1 VTDGKTGE
9 SEKKLFTFTSK
20 NGANKFVPVSAIRP
34 LKNYARTQKH
44 DPRTNR
50 THENALTNSPRS
62 QPSIS
67 LEDNAAMDVAP
78 ATTNDNDAGS
88 NDTFSVN
95 FNTDTIGNSTEE
107 ASLKM
112 VIDAP
117 LSPNSQQLLDSIKS
131 TINQDA
137 FGSIEASDY
146 VLDFE
151 EETSLEFFTGSKN
164 PQDEGNSTSQDE
176 GYCTSGSSSGKSSPT
191 GSFGED
197 QPAAN
202 MEILQTENGLDETNA
217 SATVSE
223 EIIHNGDIFIQ
234 EANINP
240 SLEDLS
246 SAADMFVNNNM
257 ENLMVM
263 NVDQNQDAEA
273 HSQTLDLGAI
283 MKDST
288 NIQFVVVDEDSTSV
302 AAAGQE
308 FTLIGT
314 YDNYPE
320 MIQANPS
327 LSSEK
332 EKVDGKGSKKE
343 PRRHTKGPKKADLS
357 EIPEENRGNVLRC
370 RKYRENKNIKVA
382 NWEDELKSLEARNNE
397 LKEQEKEMMEKLA
410 KVQGAYINLIKAGR
424 IKCV

>member
-1 VTDGKTGE
+1 VTDARTGE

-44 DPRTNR
+44 DPSATR
-50 THENALTNSPRS
+50 THENASTNSPQS
-62 QPSIS
+62 QPSNS
-67 LEDNAAMDVAP
+67 LEDHAAMDVAL
-78 ATTNDNDAGS
+78 ATTNENNAGFDDAITL
-88 NDTFSVN
+88 NN
-95 FNTDTIGNSTEE
+95 INTDTIGNSTEQ
-107 ASLKM
+107 ASMKM

-131 TINQDA
+131 TIDQENA
-137 FGSIEASDY
+137 FGTIEANDF
-146 VLDFE
+146 VLDF
-151 EETSLEFFTGSKN
+151 EETSLEFFTGIEN

-176 GYCTSGSSSGKSSPT
+176 GYSTSGSTSGKSSPT

-197 QPAAN
+197 HPSDN
-202 MEILQTENGLDETNA
+202 MEILQTENGL
-217 SATVSE
+217 SATDASSNVSE
-223 EIIHNGDIFIQ
+223 ENIPNRDIFVQ
-234 EANINP
+234 EANIEP

-246 SAADMFVNNNM
+246 SASDLFANNNM
-257 ENLMVM
+257 MVM
-263 NVDQNQDAEA
+263 NVDNQDAA
-273 HSQTLDLGAI
+273 VGHSQTLDLGAI
-283 MKDST
+283 MQDSS
-288 NIQFVVVDEDSTSV
+288 NIQFVVVDGDSTAV
-302 AAAGQE
+302 AGQE

-320 MIQANPS
+320 MVQANPS

-332 EKVDGKGSKKE
+332 EKVGGKDSQKE

-357 EIPEENRGNVLRC
+357 EIPEQNRQNVLRC
-370 RKYRENKNIKVA
+370 RKYRINKNIKVA
-382 NWEDELKSLEARNNE
+382 NWEDELQSLETRNKE
-397 LKEQEKEMMEKLA
+397 LKEQEKAMIERLA

>member
-20 NGANKFVPVSAIRP
+20 NGANKFVPVPANRP

-50 THENALTNSPRS
+50 THENALTNSPQS

-78 ATTNDNDAGS
+78 ATTNDNEAGS
-88 NDTFSVN
+88 NDTLSLN
-95 FNTDTIGNSTEE
+95 FNTDTIGNSAEE

-146 VLDFE
+146 ALDF
-151 EETSLEFFTGSKN
+151 EETSLEYFTGSEN

-176 GYCTSGSSSGKSSPT
+176 GYCTSGSTSGKSSPT

-217 SATVSE
+217 SATA
-223 EIIHNGDIFIQ
+223 FIQ

-263 NVDQNQDAEA
+263 NVDQNQDAGGL
-273 HSQTLDLGAI
+273 QTLDLGAI
-283 MKDST
+283 MKEST
-288 NIQFVVVDEDSTSV
+288 NIQFVVVDEDST
-302 AAAGQE
+302 AAAAGAAGQE

-314 YDNYPE
+314 YDNIPE

-370 RKYRENKNIKVA
+370 RKYRENKNIKIA
-382 NWEDELKSLEARNNE
+382 NWEDELKFLETRNNE

>member
-1 VTDGKTGE
+1 VTDARTGE

-44 DPRTNR
+44 DPSATR
-50 THENALTNSPRS
+50 THENASTNSPQS
-62 QPSIS
+62 QPSNS
-67 LEDNAAMDVAP
+67 LEDHAAMDVAL
-78 ATTNDNDAGS
+78 ATTNENNAGFDDAITL
-88 NDTFSVN
+88 NN
-95 FNTDTIGNSTEE
+95 INTDTIGNSTEQ
-107 ASLKM
+107 ASMKM

-131 TINQDA
+131 TIDQENA
-137 FGSIEASDY
+137 FGTIEANDF
-146 VLDFE
+146 VLDF
-151 EETSLEFFTGSKN
+151 EETSLEFFTGIEN

-176 GYCTSGSSSGKSSPT
+176 GYSTSGSTSGKSSPT

-197 QPAAN
+197 HPSDN
-202 MEILQTENGLDETNA
+202 MEIFQTENGL
-217 SATVSE
+217 SATDASSNVCE
-223 EIIHNGDIFIQ
+223 ENIPNRDILVQ
-234 EANINP
+234 EANIDP

-246 SAADMFVNNNM
+246 SASGLFANNNM
-257 ENLMVM
+257 MVM
-263 NVDQNQDAEA
+263 NVDNQDAA
-273 HSQTLDLGAI
+273 VGHSQTLDLGAI
-283 MKDST
+283 MQDSS
-288 NIQFVVVDEDSTSV
+288 NIQFVVVDGDSTAV
-302 AAAGQE
+302 AGQE

-320 MIQANPS
+320 MVQANPS

-332 EKVDGKGSKKE
+332 EKVGGKDSQKE

-357 EIPEENRGNVLRC
+357 EIPEQNRQNVLRC
-370 RKYRENKNIKVA
+370 RKYRINKNIKVA
-382 NWEDELKSLEARNNE
+382 NWEDELQSLETRNKE
-397 LKEQEKEMMEKLA
+397 LKEQEKAMIERLA

>member
-1 VTDGKTGE
+1 VTDARTGE

-44 DPRTNR
+44 DPSATR
-50 THENALTNSPRS
+50 THENASTNSPQS
-62 QPSIS
+62 QPSNS
-67 LEDNAAMDVAP
+67 LEDHAAMDVAL
-78 ATTNDNDAGS
+78 ATTNQNNAGFDDAITL
-88 NDTFSVN
+88 NN
-95 FNTDTIGNSTEE
+95 INTDTIGNSTEQ
-107 ASLKM
+107 ASMKM

-131 TINQDA
+131 TIDQENA
-137 FGSIEASDY
+137 FGTIEANDF
-146 VLDFE
+146 VLDF
-151 EETSLEFFTGSKN
+151 EETSLEFFTGIEN

-176 GYCTSGSSSGKSSPT
+176 GYSTSGSTSGKSSPT

-197 QPAAN
+197 HPSDN
-202 MEILQTENGLDETNA
+202 MDILQTENGL
-217 SATVSE
+217 SATDDSSNVSE
-223 EIIHNGDIFIQ
+223 EKIPNRDIFVQ
-234 EANINP
+234 EANIDP

-246 SAADMFVNNNM
+246 SASDLFANNNM
-257 ENLMVM
+257 MVM
-263 NVDQNQDAEA
+263 NVDNQDAA
-273 HSQTLDLGAI
+273 VGHSQTLDLGAI
-283 MKDST
+283 MQDSS
-288 NIQFVVVDEDSTSV
+288 NIQFVVVDGDSTAV
-302 AAAGQE
+302 AGQE

-320 MIQANPS
+320 MVQANPS

-332 EKVDGKGSKKE
+332 EKVGGRDPPKE

-357 EIPEENRGNVLRC
+357 EIPEQNRQNVLRC
-370 RKYRENKNIKVA
+370 RKYRINKNIKVA
-382 NWEDELKSLEARNNE
+382 NWEDELQSLETRNKE
-397 LKEQEKEMMEKLA
+397 LKEQEKAMIERLA

>member
-1 VTDGKTGE
+1 
-9 SEKKLFTFTSK
+9 
-20 NGANKFVPVSAIRP
+20 
-34 LKNYARTQKH
+34 
-44 DPRTNR
+44 
-50 THENALTNSPRS
+50 
-62 QPSIS
+62 
-67 LEDNAAMDVAP
+67 MDVAP
-78 ATTNDNDAGS
+78 ATTNEKNAGS
-88 NDTFSVN
+88 NDTLSLN
-95 FNTDTIGNSTEE
+95 FINTDTIGNSTEE

-131 TINQDA
+131 TINQENT
-137 FGSIEASDY
+137 FGSIEVNDY

-151 EETSLEFFTGSKN
+151 EETSLELFTGTDD
-164 PQDEGNSTSQDE
+164 PQGEGNSTSQDE
-176 GYCTSGSSSGKSSPT
+176 GYSTCGSTSGKSSPT

-197 QPAAN
+197 QPCDN
-202 MEILQTENGLDETNA
+202 MEILQTEDGLNASNA
-217 SATVSE
+217 SAIVPE
-223 EIIHNGDIFIQ
+223 ENIHNGEIFIQ
-234 EANINP
+234 EVNINP

-246 SAADMFVNNNM
+246 SAADMFVNNNV

-263 NVDQNQDAEA
+263 NVDQNQDAED

-288 NIQFVVVDEDSTSV
+288 NIQFVVVDEDSPA
-302 AAAGQE
+302 AAAGPE

-327 LSSEK
+327 ISSEK
-332 EKVDGKGSKKE
+332 QKVGGKWSKKE
-343 PRRHTKGPKKADLS
+343 PRRHTKGPKQSDLS
-357 EIPEENRGNVLRC
+357 EIPEENHGNVLRC

-382 NWEDELKSLEARNNE
+382 NWEDELKSLEMRNKE
-397 LKEQEKEMMEKLA
+397 LKEQEKAMMERLA

>member
-1 VTDGKTGE
+1 MTDARTGE

-20 NGANKFVPVSAIRP
+20 NGANKFVPVSATRP

-44 DPRTNR
+44 DPSTTR
-50 THENALTNSPRS
+50 THENALTNNPQCQPRN
-62 QPSIS
+62 S
-67 LEDNAAMDVAP
+67 LEDHAVMDVAP
-78 ATTNDNDAGS
+78 ATTNENNVGS
-88 NDTFSVN
+88 DDPLGLNN
-95 FNTDTIGNSTEE
+95 INTDTIGNSTEE
-107 ASLKM
+107 ASMKM

-131 TINQDA
+131 TINEENT

-146 VLDFE
+146 VLNF
-151 EETSLEFFTGSKN
+151 EETSLEFFTGIEN

-176 GYCTSGSSSGKSSPT
+176 GYSTSGSTSGKSSPT
-191 GSFGED
+191 SSFGED
-197 QPAAN
+197 EPSDN
-202 MEILQTENGLDETNA
+202 MEILQTENGLNATDA
-217 SATVSE
+217 SATVPE
-223 EIIHNGDIFIQ
+223 ENIFVQ
-234 EANINP
+234 EANIDP
-240 SLEDLS
+240 ALEDLS
-246 SAADMFVNNNM
+246 TAADLFGNNSM

-263 NVDQNQDAEA
+263 NVDNQDTAGG

-283 MKDST
+283 MQDSS
-288 NIQFVVVDEDSTSV
+288 NIQFVVVDGDSTAV
-302 AAAGQE
+302 AGQE

-320 MIQANPS
+320 MVQANPS

-332 EKVDGKGSKKE
+332 EKVGGTSSQKE

-357 EIPEENRGNVLRC
+357 EIPEQNRQNVLRC
-370 RKYRENKNIKVA
+370 RKYRVNKNIKVA
-382 NWEDELKSLEARNNE
+382 NWEDELKSLETRNEE
-397 LKEQEKEMMEKLA
+397 LKEQEKAMMERLA

>member
-1 VTDGKTGE
+1 MTDARTGE

-44 DPRTNR
+44 DPSTTR
-50 THENALTNSPRS
+50 THENASTNNPQCQPRN
-62 QPSIS
+62 S
-67 LEDNAAMDVAP
+67 LEDHASMDVAP
-78 ATTNDNDAGS
+78 ATTNENNVGS
-88 NDTFSVN
+88 DDPLGLNN
-95 FNTDTIGNSTEE
+95 INTDTIGNSTEE
-107 ASLKM
+107 ASMKM

-131 TINQDA
+131 TINEENT

-146 VLDFE
+146 VLNF
-151 EETSLEFFTGSKN
+151 EETSLEFFTGIEN

-176 GYCTSGSSSGKSSPT
+176 GYSTSGSTSGKSSPT
-191 GSFGED
+191 SSFGED
-197 QPAAN
+197 QPSDS
-202 MEILQTENGLDETNA
+202 MEILQTENGLSATDA
-217 SATVSE
+217 SATVPE
-223 EIIHNGDIFIQ
+223 ENIFVQ
-234 EANINP
+234 EANIDP
-240 SLEDLS
+240 ALEDLS
-246 SAADMFVNNNM
+246 TAADLFGNNSM

-263 NVDQNQDAEA
+263 NVDNQDTAGG

-283 MKDST
+283 MQDSS
-288 NIQFVVVDEDSTSV
+288 NIQFVVVDGDSTAV
-302 AAAGQE
+302 AGQE

-320 MIQANPS
+320 MVQANPS

-332 EKVDGKGSKKE
+332 EKVGGKSSQKE

-357 EIPEENRGNVLRC
+357 EIPEQNRQNVLRC
-370 RKYRENKNIKVA
+370 RKYRVNKNIKVA
-382 NWEDELKSLEARNNE
+382 NWEDELKSLETRNEE
-397 LKEQEKEMMEKLA
+397 LKEQEKAMMERLA

>member
-1 VTDGKTGE
+1 VTDARTGE

-44 DPRTNR
+44 DPSTTR
-50 THENALTNSPRS
+50 THENASTNNPQCQPRN
-62 QPSIS
+62 S
-67 LEDNAAMDVAP
+67 LEDHASMDVAP
-78 ATTNDNDAGS
+78 ATTNENNAGS
-88 NDTFSVN
+88 DDPLGLNN
-95 FNTDTIGNSTEE
+95 INTDTIGNSTEE
-107 ASLKM
+107 ASMKM

-131 TINQDA
+131 TINQENT
-137 FGSIEASDY
+137 FGSMEASDY
-146 VLDFE
+146 VLNF
-151 EETSLEFFTGSKN
+151 EETSLEFFTGIEN

-176 GYCTSGSSSGKSSPT
+176 GYSTSGSTSGKSSPT

-197 QPAAN
+197 HPSDN
-202 MEILQTENGLDETNA
+202 MEILQTENGL
-217 SATVSE
+217 SATDASSNVCE
-223 EIIHNGDIFIQ
+223 ENIPNRDILVQ
-234 EANINP
+234 EANIDP

-246 SAADMFVNNNM
+246 SASGLFANSNM
-257 ENLMVM
+257 MVM
-263 NVDQNQDAEA
+263 NVDNQDAA
-273 HSQTLDLGAI
+273 VGHSQTLDLGAI
-283 MKDST
+283 MQDSS
-288 NIQFVVVDEDSTSV
+288 NIQFVVVDGDSTAVS
-302 AAAGQE
+302 GQE

-320 MIQANPS
+320 MVQANPS

-332 EKVDGKGSKKE
+332 EKVGGKDSQKE

-357 EIPEENRGNVLRC
+357 EIPEQNRQNVLRC
-370 RKYRENKNIKVA
+370 RKYRINKNIKVA
-382 NWEDELKSLEARNNE
+382 NWEDELQSLETRNKE
-397 LKEQEKEMMEKLA
+397 LKEQEKAMIERLA

>member
-1 VTDGKTGE
+1 MG
-9 SEKKLFTFTSK
+9 
-20 NGANKFVPVSAIRP
+20 P

-44 DPRTNR
+44 DLRTNR

-67 LEDNAAMDVAP
+67 LEDHAAMDVAP
-78 ATTNDNDAGS
+78 ATTKDNNTGS
-88 NDTFSVN
+88 NDT
-95 FNTDTIGNSTEE
+95 
-107 ASLKM
+107 
-112 VIDAP
+112 P

-131 TINQDA
+131 TINQDS

-151 EETSLEFFTGSKN
+151 ETSLEFFTGSEN

-176 GYCTSGSSSGKSSPT
+176 GYCTSGSTSGKSSPT

-202 MEILQTENGLDETNA
+202 MEILQTENGLNETNA
-217 SATVSE
+217 SATVPE

-263 NVDQNQDAEA
+263 NVDQNQDAGGL
-273 HSQTLDLGAI
+273 QTLDLGAI

-288 NIQFVVVDEDSTSV
+288 NIQFVVVDEDSTAV

-314 YDNYPE
+314 YDNIPE

-332 EKVDGKGSKKE
+332 EKVDGKGSKRE

-370 RKYRENKNIKVA
+370 RKYRENKNIKIA
-382 NWEDELKSLEARNNE
+382 NWEDE

-410 KVQGAYINLIKAGR
+410 KVQGAYINLIKGGR

>member
-1 VTDGKTGE
+1 MGE

-20 NGANKFVPVSAIRP
+20 NGANKFVPVSANRP

-44 DPRTNR
+44 DPSTTR
-50 THENALTNSPRS
+50 THENALTNNPQCQPRN
-62 QPSIS
+62 S
-67 LEDNAAMDVAP
+67 LEDHASMDVAP
-78 ATTNDNDAGS
+78 ATTNENNAGS
-88 NDTFSVN
+88 DDPLGLNN
-95 FNTDTIGNSTEE
+95 FNTDTIGNSPTE
-107 ASLKM
+107 ASMKM

-131 TINQDA
+131 TINQENT

-146 VLDFE
+146 VLNF
-151 EETSLEFFTGSKN
+151 EETSLEFFTGIEN

-176 GYCTSGSSSGKSSPT
+176 GYSTSGSTSGKSSPT
-191 GSFGED
+191 SSFGED
-197 QPAAN
+197 QPSDN
-202 MEILQTENGLDETNA
+202 MEILQTENGLSATDA
-217 SATVSE
+217 SATVPE
-223 EIIHNGDIFIQ
+223 ENIFVQ
-234 EANINP
+234 EANIDP
-240 SLEDLS
+240 ALEDLS
-246 SAADMFVNNNM
+246 TAADLFGNNSM

-263 NVDQNQDAEA
+263 NVDNQNTAGG

-283 MKDST
+283 MQDSS
-288 NIQFVVVDEDSTSV
+288 NIQFVVVDGDSTAV
-302 AAAGQE
+302 AGQE

-320 MIQANPS
+320 MVQANPS

-332 EKVDGKGSKKE
+332 EKVGGTSSQKE

-357 EIPEENRGNVLRC
+357 EIPEQNRQNVLRC
-370 RKYRENKNIKVA
+370 RKYRVNKNIKVA
-382 NWEDELKSLEARNNE
+382 NWEDELKSLETRNEE
-397 LKEQEKEMMEKLA
+397 LKAQEKAMMERLA

>member
-1 VTDGKTGE
+1 MG
-9 SEKKLFTFTSK
+9 
-20 NGANKFVPVSAIRP
+20 P

-44 DPRTNR
+44 DLRTNR

-67 LEDNAAMDVAP
+67 LEDHAAMDVAP
-78 ATTNDNDAGS
+78 ATTKDNNTGS
-88 NDTFSVN
+88 NDTLGLN

-107 ASLKM
+107 TSLKM

-131 TINQDA
+131 TINQDS

-151 EETSLEFFTGSKN
+151 ETSLEFFTGSEN

-176 GYCTSGSSSGKSSPT
+176 GYCTSGSTSGKSSPT

-202 MEILQTENGLDETNA
+202 MEILQTENGLNETNA
-217 SATVSE
+217 SATVPE

-246 SAADMFVNNNM
+246 SCRHVCQQQHGKPYGDERGSESGCRGPPDTGPWSDHEGLDQHSVCRCGRRLDSCRCCRSRVHSDR
-257 ENLMVM
+257 NL
-263 NVDQNQDAEA
+263 
-273 HSQTLDLGAI
+273 
-283 MKDST
+283 
-288 NIQFVVVDEDSTSV
+288 
-302 AAAGQE
+302 
-308 FTLIGT
+308 
-314 YDNYPE
+314 
-320 MIQANPS
+320 
-327 LSSEK
+327 
-332 EKVDGKGSKKE
+332 
-343 PRRHTKGPKKADLS
+343 
-357 EIPEENRGNVLRC
+357 
-370 RKYRENKNIKVA
+370 
-382 NWEDELKSLEARNNE
+382 
-397 LKEQEKEMMEKLA
+397 
-410 KVQGAYINLIKAGR
+410 
-424 IKCV
+424 

>member
-20 NGANKFVPVSAIRP
+20 NGANKFVPVPANRP

-50 THENALTNSPRS
+50 THENALTNSPQS
-62 QPSIS
+62 QASIS

-78 ATTNDNDAGS
+78 ATTNDNEAGS
-88 NDTFSVN
+88 NDTLSLN
-95 FNTDTIGNSTEE
+95 FNTDTIGNSAEE

-117 LSPNSQQLLDSIKS
+117 LSPNSQQLLDSIKT

-137 FGSIEASDY
+137 FGSIETSDY
-146 VLDFE
+146 VLDF
-151 EETSLEFFTGSKN
+151 EETSLEFFTGSEN
-164 PQDEGNSTSQDE
+164 PQDEANSTSQDE
-176 GYCTSGSSSGKSSPT
+176 GYSTSGSTSGKSSPT

-197 QPAAN
+197 QSAAN

-217 SATVSE
+217 SATA
-223 EIIHNGDIFIQ
+223 FIQ

-263 NVDQNQDAEA
+263 NVDQNQDAGGL
-273 HSQTLDLGAI
+273 QTLDLGAI
-283 MKDST
+283 MKEST
-288 NIQFVVVDEDSTSV
+288 NIQFVVVDEDST
-302 AAAGQE
+302 AAAAGAAGQE

-314 YDNYPE
+314 YDNIPE

-370 RKYRENKNIKVA
+370 RKYRENKNIKIA
-382 NWEDELKSLEARNNE
+382 NWEDELKFLETRNNE

-410 KVQGAYINLIKAGR
+410 KVQGAYISLIKAGR

>member
-1 VTDGKTGE
+1 VTDARTGE

-44 DPRTNR
+44 DPSATR
-50 THENALTNSPRS
+50 THENASTNSPQS
-62 QPSIS
+62 QPSNS
-67 LEDNAAMDVAP
+67 LEDHAAMDVAL
-78 ATTNDNDAGS
+78 ATTNENNAGFDDAITL
-88 NDTFSVN
+88 NN
-95 FNTDTIGNSTEE
+95 INTDTIGNSTEQ
-107 ASLKM
+107 ASMKM

-131 TINQDA
+131 TINQENT
-137 FGSIEASDY
+137 FGSMEASDY
-146 VLDFE
+146 VLNF
-151 EETSLEFFTGSKN
+151 EETSLEFFTGIEN

-176 GYCTSGSSSGKSSPT
+176 GYSTSGSTSGKSSPT

-197 QPAAN
+197 HPSDN
-202 MEILQTENGLDETNA
+202 MEILQTENGL
-217 SATVSE
+217 SATDASSNVSE
-223 EIIHNGDIFIQ
+223 ENIPNRDIFVQ
-234 EANINP
+234 EANIEP

-246 SAADMFVNNNM
+246 SASDLFANNNM
-257 ENLMVM
+257 MVM
-263 NVDQNQDAEA
+263 NVDNQDAA
-273 HSQTLDLGAI
+273 VGHSQTLDLGAI
-283 MKDST
+283 MQDSS
-288 NIQFVVVDEDSTSV
+288 NIQFVVVDGDSTAV
-302 AAAGQE
+302 AGQE

-320 MIQANPS
+320 MVQANPS

-332 EKVDGKGSKKE
+332 EKVGGKDSQKE

-357 EIPEENRGNVLRC
+357 EIPEQNRQNVLRC
-370 RKYRENKNIKVA
+370 RKYRINKNIKVA
-382 NWEDELKSLEARNNE
+382 NWEDELQSLETRNKE
-397 LKEQEKEMMEKLA
+397 LKEQEKAMIERLA

>member
-1 VTDGKTGE
+1 MTDARTGE

-44 DPRTNR
+44 DPSTTR
-50 THENALTNSPRS
+50 THENASTNNPQCQPRN
-62 QPSIS
+62 S
-67 LEDNAAMDVAP
+67 LEDHASMDVAP
-78 ATTNDNDAGS
+78 ATTNENNAGS
-88 NDTFSVN
+88 DDPLGLNN
-95 FNTDTIGNSTEE
+95 INTDTIGNSTEE
-107 ASLKM
+107 ASMKM

-131 TINQDA
+131 TINQENT
-137 FGSIEASDY
+137 FGSMEASDY
-146 VLDFE
+146 VLNF
-151 EETSLEFFTGSKN
+151 EETSLEFFTGIEN

-176 GYCTSGSSSGKSSPT
+176 GYSTSGSTSGKSSPT
-191 GSFGED
+191 SSFGED
-197 QPAAN
+197 QPSDN
-202 MEILQTENGLDETNA
+202 MEILQTENGLSATDA
-217 SATVSE
+217 SATVPE
-223 EIIHNGDIFIQ
+223 ENIFVQ
-234 EANINP
+234 EANIDP
-240 SLEDLS
+240 ALEDLS
-246 SAADMFVNNNM
+246 TAADLFGNNSM

-263 NVDQNQDAEA
+263 NVDNQNTAGG

-283 MKDST
+283 MQDSS
-288 NIQFVVVDEDSTSV
+288 NIQFVVVDGDSTAV
-302 AAAGQE
+302 AGQE

-320 MIQANPS
+320 MVQANPS

-332 EKVDGKGSKKE
+332 EKVGGTSSQKE

-357 EIPEENRGNVLRC
+357 EIPEQNRQNVLRC
-370 RKYRENKNIKVA
+370 RKYRVNKNIKVA
-382 NWEDELKSLEARNNE
+382 NWEDELKSLETRNEE
-397 LKEQEKEMMEKLA
+397 LKEQEKAMMERLA

>member
-1 VTDGKTGE
+1 VTDARTGE

-44 DPRTNR
+44 DPSATR
-50 THENALTNSPRS
+50 THENASTNSPQS
-62 QPSIS
+62 QPSNS
-67 LEDNAAMDVAP
+67 LEDHAAMDVAL
-78 ATTNDNDAGS
+78 ATTNENNAGFDDAITL
-88 NDTFSVN
+88 NN
-95 FNTDTIGNSTEE
+95 INTDTIGNSTEQ
-107 ASLKM
+107 ASMKM

-131 TINQDA
+131 TIDQENA
-137 FGSIEASDY
+137 FGTIEANDF
-146 VLDFE
+146 VLDF
-151 EETSLEFFTGSKN
+151 EETSLEFFTGIEN

-176 GYCTSGSSSGKSSPT
+176 GYSTSGSTSGKSSPT

-197 QPAAN
+197 HPSDN
-202 MEILQTENGLDETNA
+202 MDILQTENGL
-217 SATVSE
+217 SATDDSSNVSE
-223 EIIHNGDIFIQ
+223 EKIPNRDIFVQ
-234 EANINP
+234 EANIDP

-246 SAADMFVNNNM
+246 SASDLFANNNM
-257 ENLMVM
+257 MVM
-263 NVDQNQDAEA
+263 NVDNQDAA
-273 HSQTLDLGAI
+273 VGHSQTLDLGAI
-283 MKDST
+283 MQDSS
-288 NIQFVVVDEDSTSV
+288 NIQFVVVDGDSTAV
-302 AAAGQE
+302 AGQE

-320 MIQANPS
+320 MVQANPS

-332 EKVDGKGSKKE
+332 EKVGGKDSQKE

-357 EIPEENRGNVLRC
+357 EIPEQNRQNVLRC
-370 RKYRENKNIKVA
+370 RKYRINKNIKVA
-382 NWEDELKSLEARNNE
+382 NWEDELQSLETRNKE
-397 LKEQEKEMMEKLA
+397 LKEQEKAMIERLA